1 MIRSGVYVGPDRKSS
16 IAKKGGRTEKLAM
29 RSDLLVEVR
38 RDSLES
44 FIRKESHTMN
54 FDRASWIVRG
64 ARPFLAALA
73 ILSVLGLAT
82 PSASASVSLSF
93 SATDVNTSGTTSG
106 SLTTGVASTFTLG
119 SFGTT
124 QVPVTITATALDQS
138 NLSQLTT
145 TNITLNNTSST
156 TDTINIFVT
165 GVGFSLAGTASNGEA
180 VLANFT
186 ISGTGGPALMGTDAT
201 TGSSWAGL
209 TNTAFGT
216 DTPFGSATIAP
227 TSTSNLSAN
236 YSSGGSPTW
245 GFNLAGSTFS
255 LTQELSI
262 TLGAGDKANL
272 TITTSLAPGVGGQ
285 SIPTPEPSSFA
296 IAGLGAL
303 GMIGYGLRRRKA
315 QGA

>member
-1 MIRSGVYVGPDRKSS
+1 
-16 IAKKGGRTEKLAM
+16 M

-38 RDSLES
+38 RDSFET

-82 PSASASVSLSF
+82 PSASASLSVSF
-93 SATDVNTSGTTSG
+93 SATDVGTSA
-106 SLTTGVASTFTLG
+106 TTGVIGLGTGGSDSFTLG
-119 SFGTT
+119 NFGTLGT
-124 QVPVTITATALDQS
+124 PVQVTVSPFETSLPY

-145 TNITLNNTSST
+145 TNISLNNTSST
-156 TDTINIFVT
+156 TDTLKILVT
-165 GVGFSLAGTASNGEA
+165 GVGFSLNGTATAGEA
-180 VLANFT
+180 VLANFSV
-186 ISGTGGPALMGTDAT
+186 SGTAGPYVVGTDST

-209 TNTAFGT
+209 SNTAFGT
-216 DTPFGSATIAP
+216 DTPFGSQTTTPITTTPAGLP
-227 TSTSNLSAN
+227 TTSYAN
-236 YSSGGSPTW
+236 ASSPLW
-245 GFNLAGSTFS
+245 GFNLAQSTFS
-255 LTQELSI
+255 LTQELLI

-272 TITTSLAPGVGGQ
+272 TITTSLYPGEGGQ
-285 SIPTPEPSSFA
+285 SIVPEPSTLA